1 MTQLGTGQAFLK
13 ALESFFFRTRV
24 LIVIVY
30 MRRLKGLLITLPL

>member
-13 ALESFFFRTRV
+13 ALESFFFKTRV

-30 MRRLKGLLITLPL
+30 MEMA